1 MKKISLF
8 IAIAILGFTAS
19 SFSQTD
25 FKLEKTDSVAKT
37 KSQIYSD
44 TKLFIS
50 EYWKSAKDVIQNDDK
65 EGGTIL
71 VKGSSKQSV
80 SIGMGSSNTFWYQ
93 YNVKFLMKEGK
104 YKIIVE
110 NVKYERGPSPM
121 WDSYAKYFEPHEQ
134 DTFPGLMKA
143 GMNEK
148 RWNELITSLKT
159 EMKNIVDNY
168 EKQIKK
174 TNTATSDWETVK

>member
-1 MKKISLF
+1 MKKLLF
-8 IAIAILGFTAS
+8 TSIAILCIAVS
-19 SFSQTD
+19 SFAQAN
-25 FKLEKTDSVAKT
+25 FKIEKMDSIAKT
-37 KSQIYSD
+37 KTQIYSD
-44 TKLFIS
+44 TKMFIS

-71 VKGSSKQSV
+71 VKGISKQTV
-80 SIGMGSSNTFWYQ
+80 IIGMSSNTFWYQ

-121 WDSYAKYFEPHEQ
+121 WDSSAKYLEPQEQ

-143 GMNEK
+143 GMSEK

-168 EKQIKK
+168 EKHIKK
-174 TNTATSDWETVK
+174 PSATTGDW